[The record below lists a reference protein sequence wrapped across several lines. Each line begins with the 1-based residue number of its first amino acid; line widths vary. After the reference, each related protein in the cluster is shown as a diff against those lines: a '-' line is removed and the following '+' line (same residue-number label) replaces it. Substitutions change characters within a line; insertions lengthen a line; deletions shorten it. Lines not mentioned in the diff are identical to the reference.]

1 MRTSVLYGC
10 ILQKK
15 IQERRKS
22 DRKTEIDS
30 RNREFDR
37 DIDRDIGGK
46 ITAKQNAR
54 ETTSGSSYR
63 EVREIEGSK
72 NRDSTK
78 ISLELLNENVP
89 SLPPKAALPALSIK
103 ACKNIRSVFIIP
115 LRFL

>member
-1 MRTSVLYGC
+1 MH
-10 ILQKK
+10 IAKK

-30 RNREFDR
+30 RNREF
-37 DIDRDIGGK
+37 DRDIGGK

-89 SLPPKAALPALSIK
+89 SLPPKAALSIK

>member
-1 MRTSVLYGC
+1 MH
-10 ILQKK
+10 IAKK

-89 SLPPKAALPALSIK
+89 SLPPKAALSIK